1 MPLPPAARAKNAV
14 CLANFTSG
22 GAAWASGSSLHI
34 LPLSSNLTDVALGD
48 RSVEAEGGKWDRP
61 ELTEEAEALSELM
74 TQSATVS
81 DQDEIFDKIKLAI
94 HDRVTIE
101 FEYREINDTSTVR
114 VVNPHLLGLMDNTAT
129 MDAYQIAG
137 ESCEG
142 RIPGWRRFRLA
153 NIVKLK
159 RSTNRFEPRSE
170 FKVTPRR
177 WKGVFESIDRL
188 RRATTKR

>member
-1 MPLPPAARAKNAV
+1 
-14 CLANFTSG
+14 
-22 GAAWASGSSLHI
+22 
-34 LPLSSNLTDVALGD
+34 
-48 RSVEAEGGKWDRP
+48 
-61 ELTEEAEALSELM
+61 LSELVI
-74 TQSATVS
+74 QSATVS

-101 FEYREINDTSTVR
+101 FEYREIDDKSTVR

-129 MDAYQIAG
+129 MDAYQIGG

-159 RSTNRFEPRSE
+159 RSSNRFEPRSE

-177 WKGVFESIDRL
+177 WKGVFESIDRI
-188 RRATTKR
+188 RRATNKR

>member
-1 MPLPPAARAKNAV
+1 M
-14 CLANFTSG
+14 
-22 GAAWASGSSLHI
+22 
-34 LPLSSNLTDVALGD
+34 
-48 RSVEAEGGKWDRP
+48 
-61 ELTEEAEALSELM
+61 SELVI
-74 TQSATVS
+74 QSTTVS
-81 DQDEIFDKIKLAI
+81 DQDDIFDKIKLAI

-101 FEYREINDTSTVR
+101 FEYRELDDKSTVR

-129 MDAYQIAG
+129 MDAYQIGG

-177 WKGVFESIDRL
+177 WKGVFESIDRI
-188 RRATTKR
+188 RRPISKR

>member
-1 MPLPPAARAKNAV
+1 
-14 CLANFTSG
+14 
-22 GAAWASGSSLHI
+22 
-34 LPLSSNLTDVALGD
+34 
-48 RSVEAEGGKWDRP
+48 
-61 ELTEEAEALSELM
+61 LSELM

-101 FEYREINDTSTVR
+101 FEYREIDDTSTVR

-129 MDAYQIAG
+129 MDAYQIGG

-177 WKGVFESIDRL
+177 WKGVFESIDRM
-188 RRATTKR
+188 RRATNKH

>member
-1 MPLPPAARAKNAV
+1 M
-14 CLANFTSG
+14 
-22 GAAWASGSSLHI
+22 
-34 LPLSSNLTDVALGD
+34 
-48 RSVEAEGGKWDRP
+48 
-61 ELTEEAEALSELM
+61 SELM

-101 FEYREINDTSTVR
+101 FEYREIDDTSTVR

-129 MDAYQIAG
+129 MDAYQIGG

-142 RIPGWRRFRLA
+142 RIPGWRRFRVS
-153 NIVKLK
+153 NIVRLK

-177 WKGVFESIDRL
+177 WKGVFESIDRI
-188 RRATTKR
+188 RRATNNNNKR